1 MRQAKW
7 AADAGFGRLWI
18 SDHFHPWNDQQ
29 GQSPLVWSVIGA
41 LSEAVPGMPVTPD
54 PEAYARRVQSYVDAR
69 FDEVYVAQIGPRQEE
84 FFQFWQD
91 KVAPRL

>member
-1 MRQAKW
+1 MADVAKV
-7 AADAGFGRLWI
+7 
-18 SDHFHPWNDQQ
+18 
-29 GQSPLVWSVIGA
+29 PLGA
-41 LSEAVPGMPVTPD
+41 LSVLNGTFATSLMPRTRLSHT
-54 PEAYARRVQSYVDAR
+54 RRVQSYVDAG